1 MPTHNHNLSDSP
13 FTHPIRKQLSPSL
26 ITLRMNQ
33 LIHRQLF
40 AIAVVIGTYEWV
52 MAGIQ
57 IWLMGSI
64 VEVIMLT
71 IAIVTGSILY
81 LIAYLHYKN
90 KIPVWSIH
98 LILTAIALLLLID
111 THTLL
116 FLRGDPHQTPNVTI
130 LTLSIGCFFLSPL
143 YYFLC
148 TGITVFGWIYF
159 MIQVAGPGD
168 WLHFGIMQ
176 ATATVVSILVFFTRY
191 RMFCNFVRIHEHQ
204 KDLELD
210 LRKAKEEAESANQ
223 AKSQFLANM
232 SHEIRTPMHGI
243 SGMTE
248 LLLNSEISSNQNRQL
263 HIIKHSAAILLNIIN
278 DVLDISKIEAGK
290 TKIMSAPFDL
300 PLSVQKLVDSFWS
313 QTQKKNI
320 NIHLKSSHDLPT
332 MVEGD
337 ETRFQQILTNL
348 LGNAIKFSEQGDVMI
363 SIQKKDQTGKRV
375 KIACSIMD
383 HGIGIPVDKQESIF
397 HKFVQV
403 DSSMS
408 RSFEGTGLGLAITEQ
423 LITLMNGSISLE
435 SPWID
440 PDTKEEQQGCAFHFE
455 IEFNLPNKK
464 IDL

>member
-1 MPTHNHNLSDSP
+1 MSTHVHNLSDSP
-13 FTHPIRKQLSPSL
+13 FTHPIQKQLSPSL
-26 ITLRMNQ
+26 IILRMNQ

-40 AIAVVIGTYEWV
+40 AIALVIGTYEWV

-57 IWLMGSI
+57 IWLMSSI
-64 VEVIMLT
+64 VEAIMLT
-71 IAIVTGSILY
+71 IAVFTGSILY
-81 LIAYLHYKN
+81 LIAYLQYQN
-90 KIPVWSIH
+90 KIPVWSVH
-98 LILTAIALLLLID
+98 LILTGIALLLLID

-116 FLRGDPHQTPNVTI
+116 FLRDDPHQTPNVTI
-130 LTLSIGCFFLSPL
+130 LTLSIGCFFLSPF
-143 YYFLC
+143 YYFFC
-148 TGITVFGWIYF
+148 IGITVLGWIYF
-159 MIQVAGPGD
+159 MIQAAGPGD

-248 LLLNSEISSNQNRQL
+248 LLLNSEITSNQNRQL
-263 HIIKHSAAILLNIIN
+263 HIIKHSTAILLNIIN

-290 TKIMSAPFDL
+290 TKIMAAPFDL

-320 NIHLKSSHDLPT
+320 NIHLNLDDNLPT

-348 LGNAIKFSEQGDVMI
+348 IGNALKFSDQGDVI
-363 SIQKKDQTGKRV
+363 ITIQKKELTGNMVR
-375 KIACSIMD
+375 IACSIMD
-383 HGIGIPVDKQESIF
+383 HGIGIPVDKQDSIF
-397 HKFVQV
+397 QKFVQV

-408 RSFEGTGLGLAITEQ
+408 SSFEGTGLGLAITEQ
-423 LITLMNGSISLE
+423 LIILMNGSIRLE
-435 SPWID
+435 SPWIH
-440 PDTKEEQQGCAFHFE
+440 PVTKEEQQGSAFHFE
-455 IEFNLPNKK
+455 VEFNIPK
-464 IDL
+464 